1 MNRELLSQVT
11 SWNESPIDGNE
22 SKSLKW
28 IEVVTLE
35 AIGLLLGI
43 SCNGNWVRMGK
54 ESVFEFFAGQSYLP
68 LYPILELA
76 LLDVKMAV
84 KGGLESSQLPIEL
97 LESFP
102 FQEVAFSGMNSG
114 SEYWC
119 DLSLKYVEQLRYDE
133 ELVNALNACSKN
145 APTQKLRHQAKKLK
159 ATVSRDLIRR
169 RRD

>member
-1 MNRELLSQVT
+1 MSRELLSQVT
-11 SWNESPIDGNE
+11 SWNESPIDGDE

-28 IEVVTLE
+28 VEVVALETL
-35 AIGLLLGI
+35 GLLLGI
-43 SCNGNWVRMGK
+43 SYNGNWVRMGK

-76 LLDVKMAV
+76 LADVKMTV
-84 KGGLESSQLPIEL
+84 KGGLVSSQLPIEL

-102 FQEVAFSGMNSG
+102 FQEVAISGMNFG

-119 DLSLKYVEQLRYDE
+119 DLSLKYVEQLRDDK
-133 ELVNALNACSKN
+133 ELVNALNTCSKN

-159 ATVSRDLIRR
+159 VVVSRDLSL
-169 RRD
+169 